1 MTSALVSPENARPR
15 VSCIIPA
22 YNEQDRIGLVL
33 GAVIGHPLIDE
44 VIVVD
49 DGSKDET
56 ARIAQGMD
64 GPHVIVCAKNGGK
77 SRALATGIEAATGE
91 ILLLI
96 DADLVALTPAHLT
109 ALVEPVLSG
118 RADVSISLRDNTPGV
133 WKAIGLDHISGE
145 RAFPRALIAGHLD
158 EVRALP
164 KFGFEVFFNK
174 LCVAQRCRL
183 AVVKWANVESPLKY
197 KKYGFLKGWTADAK
211 MFADL
216 CKTVPP
222 LVLVAQILAML
233 RLRVELAPEAPRPH
247 RFFRIGRR

>member
-1 MTSALVSPENARPR
+1 MNSAITSTDTQRPR

-33 GAVIGHPLIDE
+33 GAVIGHPMIDE

-49 DGSKDET
+49 DGSKDDT

-64 GPHVIVCAKNGGK
+64 GPRVIVSPQNGGK
-77 SRALATGIEAATGE
+77 SRALATGIEAATGD

-118 RADVSISLRDNTPGV
+118 RADISISLRDNTPGV

-145 RAFPRALIAGHLD
+145 RAFPRALIADHLD

-174 LCVAQRCRL
+174 LCVAGRYSI
-183 AVVKWANVESPLKY
+183 AVVPWENVESPFKY
-197 KKYGFLKGWTADAK
+197 KKYGLLKGAVADAK
-211 MFADL
+211 MCADM

-233 RLRVELAPEAPRPH
+233 RLRVEMAPETSRPH
-247 RFFRIGRR
+247 RFFRLGRR

>member
-1 MTSALVSPENARPR
+1 MTSASFSPEMPRQR

-22 YNEQDRIGLVL
+22 FNEEDRIGLVL

-64 GPHVIVCAKNGGK
+64 GPRVIVHEQNGGK
-77 SRALATGIEAATGE
+77 SRALATGIEAATGD

-109 ALVEPVLSG
+109 ALIEPVLAG

-133 WKAIGLDHISGE
+133 WKAIGPDHISGE
-145 RAFPRALIAGHLD
+145 RAFPRALVADHLD
-158 EVRALP
+158 AIRALP

-183 AVVKWANVESPLKY
+183 AVVRWENVESPFKY
-197 KKYGFLKGWTADAK
+197 KKYGFVKGTVADAR

-216 CKTVPP
+216 CKTVNP

-233 RLRVELAPEAPRPH
+233 RLRVELAPGTPRLH